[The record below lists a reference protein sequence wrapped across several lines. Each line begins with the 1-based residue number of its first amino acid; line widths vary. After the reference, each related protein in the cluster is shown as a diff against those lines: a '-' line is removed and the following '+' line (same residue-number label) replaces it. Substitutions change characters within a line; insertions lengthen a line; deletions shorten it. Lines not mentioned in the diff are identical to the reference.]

1 MSVTYE
7 HITYLKIFKIFLH
20 KILYFSETVYIYRII
35 ALAAH
40 LQPRRGKMAGSRVTK
55 KGKQFAERTRPKM
68 VIGQWNPLTM
78 RVRGTVAH
86 LYPSGK
92 VVIEYR
98 SETPN
103 VRWVP
108 VRLILPGEYPEPA
121 DLA

>member
-1 MSVTYE
+1 
-7 HITYLKIFKIFLH
+7 
-20 KILYFSETVYIYRII
+20 
-35 ALAAH
+35 
-40 LQPRRGKMAGSRVTK
+40 
-55 KGKQFAERTRPKM
+55 M